1 MTTKYYKRVNF
12 SEDELNFMH
21 CMIRLWTSNQEE
33 TPKTKKL
40 RLKIEKLIKEIEMKK
55 CDKI

>member
-1 MTTKYYKRVNF
+1 MTYYKRVNF

-21 CMIRLWTSNQEE
+21 CMISLWTSNQDE
-33 TPKTKKL
+33 TPKTKRL
-40 RLKIEKLIKEIEMKK
+40 RLKIEKLLSEIEMKK